1 MIGSLSH
8 LPDEV
13 VAADLNRLY
22 NLTPRARQAMCS
34 EEHVPL
40 GGAQSIK
47 PDVPLHL
54 KKKFAKLKQ

>member
-1 MIGSLSH
+1 

-34 EEHVPL
+34 EENVPL
-40 GGAQSIK
+40 RGTQNIK

>member
-1 MIGSLSH
+1 

-40 GGAQSIK
+40 RGTQNIK